1 MHKCHTPPTPLQ
13 RRGMNCQFPF
23 DNRCYEIKQQK
34 ILDIRSN
41 NAGCLHH
48 YLCLI
53 FVVLRIGLNVLFFDW
68 LWLAFICPSFILG
81 GAIVWKISKNDN
93 WKKLA
98 ILEILIAN
106 LLLISTMAILCIG
119 SDGMTSGYAFM
130 FSIICI
136 LSSILPILL
145 CCYLYKRL
153 DTQYLAFP
161 KL

>member
-1 MHKCHTPPTPLQ
+1 MKLNSK
-13 RRGMNCQFPF
+13 RFW
-23 DNRCYEIKQQK
+23 
-34 ILDIRSN
+34 
-41 NAGCLHH
+41 
-48 YLCLI
+48 I
-53 FVVLRIGLNVLFFDW
+53 FEVIMLVACIITCALFYAVLRIGLNVLFFDW

-106 LLLISTMAILCIG
+106 LLLISTMTILCIG